1 MRRKA
6 APNEGSVSSHRLRPA
21 SDDPISRQQRRAQE
35 PIIRAK
41 IEETGTIVPGQQVH
55 LVLNVLAPGFFI
67 SPPQFPL
74 FALPHA
80 LVTLPDER
88 SQNVTD
94 TINGVQFS
102 GIQKRY
108 SIIPQ
113 VSGSYSIP
121 AIAISFDY
129 LEDGNRK
136 HATATSAPLSFG
148 VSAAQH
154 DGQPEFAAGSLELTQ
169 SFDRPP
175 EKLQTGDALVRMLTI
190 TATDTVAITIPP
202 VNVGTSQGL
211 NQYVKP
217 ATVAD
222 NVPVGRQT
230 ASRRVETIVYTASKP
245 GTFTLPAVSYR
256 WFDVQSQQ
264 AQFATLPATTV
275 TVAPGTAK
283 SATSVEPARK
293 NMPSRQVLWI
303 LALALLL
310 FAVVLALAM
319 RYRARL
325 SKLLHEWNE
334 RQRSSAGRQKRQT
347 LRIIRTGD
355 YAQINAALEVWSR
368 RNGYSSVEDWAAVAG
383 DVSLTA
389 QVEILQRQLY
399 GNSAP
404 EEIDRR
410 VFAHGVENRISR
422 QSALKPPALVSL
434 NP

>member
-1 MRRKA
+1 M
-6 APNEGSVSSHRLRPA
+6 
-21 SDDPISRQQRRAQE
+21 
-35 PIIRAK
+35 
-41 IEETGTIVPGQQVH
+41 PGQQVH
-55 LVLNVLAPGFFI
+55 LVLNVLAPGFFT

-121 AIAISFDY
+121 AIEISFDY

-136 HATATSAPLSFG
+136 HTTVTSAPLSFSVG
-148 VSAAQH
+148 AAQQ

-175 EKLQTGDALVRMLTI
+175 DKLQTGDALVRTLTI

-202 VNVGTSQGL
+202 VNVGASQGL
-211 NQYVKP
+211 DQYVKP
-217 ATVAD
+217 ATVTD
-222 NVPVGRQT
+222 NVAAGRQT

-264 AQFATLPATTV
+264 VQIATLPAATV
-275 TVAPGTAK
+275 TVAPNTAK
-283 SATSVEPARK
+283 SATSVEPADK

-303 LALALLL
+303 LALAVLMI
-310 FAVVLALAM
+310 AVVLAIAM

-325 SKLLHEWNE
+325 SKHLHKWNE
-334 RQRSSAGRQKRQT
+334 RRRNSIGRQRRQT
-347 LRIIRTGD
+347 LRIIKTGD
-355 YAQINAALEVWSR
+355 YPQINAALEAWTR
-368 RNGYSSVEDWAAVAG
+368 RKGYASLEDWARAAG
-383 DVSLTA
+383 DTSLVA

-410 VFAHGVENRISR
+410 ILARGVENRISCK
-422 QSALKPPALVSL
+422 STTKPPALVAL